1 MTFFKQV
8 SLIQTFGRMRRC
20 CCGTLFLY
28 YVRRSCLVL
37 LKLSLKCLSLFF
49 DIESAAK
56 LSKKAFLCR
65 GLEQSVC
72 YSNFWKSCLTL
83 KLCSGSGCSCTGGAW
98 CQI

>member
-1 MTFFKQV
+1 MTFLKQV
-8 SLIQTFGRMRRC
+8 SDSDVWEDAPVLLWNF
-20 CCGTLFLY
+20 FLY

-83 KLCSGSGCSCTGGAW
+83 KLCSGSGCSCTGSAW